1 MKSQSRNR
9 IIPIVTVLLAA
20 GLLIP
25 IQLKVH
31 PPILLAERF
40 VPGLGWLE
48 ILLLSSYAGFIA
60 GKMIDPAQSSRW
72 RKRIWV
78 LFSVVFFSQFIIGL
92 AGIEKFLMTGTLH
105 LPVPAMIVAGP
116 VYRGA
121 RFFMPILFG
130 STVLLSG
137 AAWCSY
143 LCYIGSWDA
152 VAADRMKKPQPMPR
166 WRQPVRI
173 GILAAVVGTAIILR
187 IAGVPSALA
196 TGLGIS
202 FGVIGVGVILFWSRK
217 KGAMTHCITYCP
229 IGILAD
235 WFGKLSP
242 FRVRIKEACTE
253 CQLCRLACRYDAL
266 NVGDIQKRRPGGS
279 CTLCGDCLGS
289 CKDGW
294 IEYRFLG
301 LNPNHARTMFVVLV
315 VALHAV
321 FLGVARI

>member
-1 MKSQSRNR
+1 M
-9 IIPIVTVLLAA
+9 TALLTA

-25 IQLKVH
+25 IQLKVQ
-31 PPILLAERF
+31 PPILLVERF
-40 VPGLGWLE
+40 VQGLGWVE
-48 ILLLSSYAGFIA
+48 ILLLSLYASFVV

-72 RKRIWV
+72 RKRIWL
-78 LFSVVFFSQFIIGL
+78 LFSAVFVSQFIIGL
-92 AGIEKFLMTGTLH
+92 AGFEKFLMTGTLH
-105 LPVPAMIVAGP
+105 LPIPAMIVAGP

-152 VAADRMKKPQPMPR
+152 VAAEKMKKPQPMPR

-173 GILAAVVGTAIILR
+173 GILVAVVGTAIILR
-187 IAGVPSALA
+187 IAGIPSALA

-202 FGVIGVGVILFWSRK
+202 FGVIGVGVILVWSRK

-229 IGILAD
+229 IGILAN
-235 WFGKLSP
+235 WLGKLSP
-242 FRVRIKEACTE
+242 FRIRIKEACTE
-253 CQLCRLACRYDAL
+253 CQLCRLVCRYDAL
-266 NVGDIQKRRPGGS
+266 NLEDIQKRRPGGS

-301 LNPNHARTMFVVLV
+301 LKPNHARTMFVVIV

>member
-1 MKSQSRNR
+1 MKMRKVQ
-9 IIPIVTVLLAA
+9 VTTALLTV
-20 GLLIP
+20 GLFIP

-48 ILLLSSYAGFIA
+48 ILLLSLYAGFIV
-60 GKMIDPAQSSRW
+60 GKMIDSAQSSRW

-92 AGIEKFLMTGTLH
+92 AGFEKFLMSGQLH
-105 LPVPAMIVAGP
+105 LPIPAMIVAGP
-116 VYRGA
+116 LYRGA

-130 STVLLSG
+130 STVFLSG

-152 VAADRMKKPQPMPR
+152 LAAERTKKPKPMPR
-166 WRQPVRI
+166 RIQPIRI
-173 GILAAVVGTAIILR
+173 GILAAVVGTSIILR
-187 IAGVPSALA
+187 IIGVPSAVA
-196 TGLGIS
+196 TCLGIS
-202 FGVIGVGVILFWSRK
+202 FGLVGVGVMILWSRK
-217 KGAMTHCITYCP
+217 KGAMAHCITYCP
-229 IGILAD
+229 IGILAN
-235 WFGKLSP
+235 WLGKLSP
-242 FRVRIKEACTE
+242 FRLRIKDACTE

-266 NVGDIQKRRPGGS
+266 NKEDIQKRKPGGS

-294 IEYRFLG
+294 IEYSFLG
-301 LNPNHARTMFVVLV
+301 LKPNHARTMFVVLV
-315 VALHAV
+315 VVLHAV

>member
-1 MKSQSRNR
+1 M
-9 IIPIVTVLLAA
+9 
-20 GLLIP
+20 IP
-25 IQLKVH
+25 IQLKVQ

-40 VPGLGWLE
+40 VPGLGWIEL
-48 ILLLSSYAGFIA
+48 LLLSVYAGFIA
-60 GKMIDPAQSSRW
+60 GKMIDPSKTHKW
-72 RKRIWV
+72 RIQIWV

-92 AGIEKFLMTGTLH
+92 AGFEKFMMTGKLH
-105 LPVPAMIVAGP
+105 LPIPAMIVAGP

-130 STVLLSG
+130 STVLLTG

-152 VAADRMKKPQPMPR
+152 VAAERMKKSQPMPR

-173 GILAAVVGTAIILR
+173 GILAAVVGTAKILR
-187 IAGVPSALA
+187 AIGAPSALA

-202 FGVIGVGVILFWSRK
+202 FGVAGVGVILFWSRK
-217 KGAMTHCITYCP
+217 KGAMTHCVTYCP
-229 IGILAD
+229 IGILAN

-242 FRVRIKEACTE
+242 FRIRIKDACTE

-266 NVGDIQKRRPGGS
+266 NEDDISKRRPKGT
-279 CTLCGDCLGS
+279 CTLCGDCVTS
-289 CKDGW
+289 CKDNL
-294 IEYRFLG
+294 IEYHFLG
-301 LNPNHARTMFVVLV
+301 LKPDQSRTTFVVLV
-315 VALHAV
+315 VVLHAV

>member
-1 MKSQSRNR
+1 MKVRRVQ
-9 IIPIVTVLLAA
+9 IAAALLTA

-40 VPGLGWLE
+40 VAGLGWLE
-48 ILLLSSYAGFIA
+48 ILVLSLYAGFIA
-60 GKMIDPAQSSRW
+60 GKMIDPSQSRRW
-72 RKRIWV
+72 RKRIWI
-78 LFSVVFFSQFIIGL
+78 LFSAVFFSQFIIGL
-92 AGIEKFLMTGTLH
+92 AGFEKFLMTGTLH
-105 LPVPAMIVAGP
+105 LPIPAMIVAGP

-130 STVLLSG
+130 STVLFSG

-152 VAADRMKKPQPMPR
+152 VAAEKRKKPQPMPR

-173 GILAAVVGTAIILR
+173 AILSAVVGMAIILR

-202 FGVIGVGVILFWSRK
+202 FGVIGVGMILFWSRK

-229 IGILAD
+229 IGILAN

-253 CQLCRLACRYDAL
+253 CQLCRVACRYDAL
-266 NVGDIQKRRPGGS
+266 NLEDIQKRRPGGS
-279 CTLCGDCLGS
+279 CTLCGDCLYS

-294 IEYRFLG
+294 IEYSFFG
-301 LNPNHARTMFVVLV
+301 LKPSQARTLFVVLV